1 MTNIPIKKYR
11 VRRARKHGIDDRA
24 LAVQAF
30 ITRGNLEELITS
42 NGLPREIDFLSL
54 DVDGND
60 YWLWETLECVSPR
73 VAVSIEGLR
82 RLTPGEAFR
91 PHANWLGRGISEAEQ
106 LAIMRELPYEE
117 V

>member
-1 MTNIPIKKYR
+1 MTTGYGRRSNAY
-11 VRRARKHGIDDRA
+11 RRASLSALESLGRRKGYYLIGCDSTGTN
-24 LAVQAF
+24 AF
-30 ITRGNLEELITS
+30 
-42 NGLPREIDFLSL
+42 FLR
-54 DVDGND
+54 ND
-60 YWLWETLECVSPR
+60 I
-73 VAVSIEGLR
+73 SIEGLR

>member
-1 MTNIPIKKYR
+1 LR
-11 VRRARKHGIDDRA
+11 
-24 LAVQAF
+24 
-30 ITRGNLEELITS
+30 
-42 NGLPREIDFLSL
+42 
-54 DVDGND
+54 ND
-60 YWLWETLECVSPR
+60 I
-73 VAVSIEGLR
+73 SIEGLR